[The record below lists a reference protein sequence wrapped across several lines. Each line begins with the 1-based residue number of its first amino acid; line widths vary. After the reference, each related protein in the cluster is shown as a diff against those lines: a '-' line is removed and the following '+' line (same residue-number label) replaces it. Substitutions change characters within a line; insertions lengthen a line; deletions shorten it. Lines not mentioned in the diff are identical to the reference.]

1 MASNSAMEISDGDRP
16 TPSSVGSCLQTHPPT
31 HQEAHDFLS
40 TLLLATD
47 GEGVSPGDGPVDGEG
62 AGVCPGAWPVD
73 PAEGSL
79 DAMIPDV
86 DPPDALPTSCHGQD
100 GGRSAVPDGE
110 GPHLSGHSPGG
121 PDGTSRRQRL
131 QSRRLRRKW
140 AKRNA
145 ATADSFLR

>member
-1 MASNSAMEISDGDRP
+1 MK
-16 TPSSVGSCLQTHPPT
+16 SVEDPPP

-40 TLLLATD
+40 SLLLGPE
-47 GEGVSPGDGPVDGEG
+47 GEGVWPGEGTVDEEG
-62 AGVCPGAWPVD
+62 AGVCPGTRPVD

-79 DAMIPDV
+79 VAMIKDV
-86 DPPDALPTSCHGQD
+86 DPPDALPPSCHGQD
-100 GGRSAVPDGE
+100 GGSSAVPDGE

-121 PDGTSRRQRL
+121 TDGPSRRQHR
-131 QSRRLRRKW
+131 QSHRLRRKW

>member
-1 MASNSAMEISDGDRP
+1 M
-16 TPSSVGSCLQTHPPT
+16 
-31 HQEAHDFLS
+31 
-40 TLLLATD
+40 
-47 GEGVSPGDGPVDGEG
+47 
-62 AGVCPGAWPVD
+62 CPGTRPVD

-79 DAMIPDV
+79 VAMINDV
-86 DPPDALPTSCHGQD
+86 DPPDALPPSRPGQD
-100 GGRSAVPDGE
+100 GGSSAVPDGE

-121 PDGTSRRQRL
+121 TDGSSRRQRL